1 MNFIEFSALRSY
13 SNKYK
18 IMLSAINDNAMKCV
32 TR

>member
-18 IMLSAINDNAMKCV
+18 ILLPAINNNAMK
-32 TR
+32 